1 MAESCKLRSLAF
13 CSARQYDSSGIHSR
27 ERKNDGEAGTQKEK
41 EGREKR
47 EAYKKKGLTRY
58 DFITLYPAA
67 ELKILILCLSGC
79 RARGFVAQFMVVK
92 ILPYG
97 NRSHVLVDPENDS
110 SI

>member
-1 MAESCKLRSLAF
+1 M
-13 CSARQYDSSGIHSR
+13 
-27 ERKNDGEAGTQKEK
+27 ERRKHKKEK

-79 RARGFVAQFMVVK
+79 REVL
-92 ILPYG
+92 LPNLWLLRFYHTAIEATCSLIQ
-97 NRSHVLVDPENDS
+97 RTIRAC
-110 SI
+110 SIS